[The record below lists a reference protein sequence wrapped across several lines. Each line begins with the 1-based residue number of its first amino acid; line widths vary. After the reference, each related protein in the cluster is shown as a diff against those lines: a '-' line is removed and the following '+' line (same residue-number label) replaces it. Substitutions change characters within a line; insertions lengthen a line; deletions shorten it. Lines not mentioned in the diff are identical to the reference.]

1 MSAPAPVRLLDR
13 TARAAA
19 LTVRGV
25 LAAALAIFLLAGLP
39 YGLVRYIG
47 WPLPHHLPDLGQLGK
62 DFTAPVL
69 GDQVYLDVIAI
80 VIWLLWLLI
89 AISFTAET
97 IALLRGVELPP
108 LPGLRPTQALAVI
121 LLTAIGITALMARTA
136 APAQA
141 ATAPAQVPIRAPAAT
156 APQSPGTG
164 QTETAAANTVST
176 EATSPSLDHPAE
188 TTHTVVSGDNL
199 YDIARTDYG
208 NGADWKVLYTINAGH
223 TQADGQKLTDPNLIQ
238 PGWVLQTSEPAPT
251 TPSAPSPHTTSP
263 DSTPRS
269 SAHAATPTAPAHA
282 APTPSASQTRTP
294 AHSTPER
301 PGTGST
307 ATAHRTATS
316 PGSAGHRTAP
326 STATSS
332 EWIELA
338 EGGALAAGVLAALTL
353 ALGRA
358 RRRRRWHGTCYWPTP
373 GQHQGEPLTVPV
385 PLRPA
390 PRPATAEQSADAE
403 ELDEFGAP
411 TGPQLPDPDQ
421 EPAPTALDD
430 AALESTPAVS
440 EPVSTHEEPGAELDD
455 AGPARITV
463 AASDGRGLDLQ
474 DLPPTIALTGPGAM
488 GAARA
493 VAAAV
498 LSAAEHRRD
507 GARLLISRP
516 DAALLLET
524 TASDLPERLPAV
536 PDLEVFDD
544 GPSAVTQLEA
554 YTAYRT
560 RLLEEHEADSL
571 EQILDEDDFPPV
583 VLLAVARPE
592 TMGRVTATLQA
603 STGLRVH
610 AILLG
615 EHPAAPT
622 WHVDADGQLTGPDAP
637 HGARAFH
644 LSAPSLT
651 AALSLLTEASGD
663 ELADQGPPTAPDPLG
678 ELAAP
683 DSEPEPTRISPEP
696 PTSPDPTADG
706 TTPAVSA
713 EPEAEE
719 QERDETGAES
729 DAAAAEPADA
739 RPLSAATDVA
749 AVAGEV
755 HEEPIEDNPAGPRAE
770 AGPLVLVP
778 AGPDRIAQITED
790 YAAHPVQIKVLGV
803 RAIITPTGSID
814 ARLRGDAW
822 RAAMKLAV
830 AGRYSQH
837 LDDLAVL
844 WPDQDDATLRVTVK
858 NAIYDLRKTLRAR
871 CGDSAGNPSR
881 YITQVNRRY
890 AFNEQTVALDL
901 ATFTALRTL
910 AAQTRDAGER
920 RAAAA
925 AALDLYDGE
934 LLAGEE
940 EEWMIAPRT
949 KTRRDALA
957 TATLLA
963 QLADRADDTDTA
975 LTWWER
981 ALEIDDNE
989 EVYRQI
995 IMLQLRLHHHADA
1008 AATCDLLLTRLNA
1021 DGLAPAPETM
1031 AIIARARGRQPIG
1044 EHARPAGR
1052 RAA

>member
-1 MSAPAPVRLLDR
+1 MSAPAPVRLLAR

-25 LAAALAIFLLAGLP
+25 LAAALAVFLLAGLP

-47 WPLPHHLPDLGQLGK
+47 WPLPHHLPNLGQLGK

-89 AISFTAET
+89 AVSFTAET

-141 ATAPAQVPIRAPAAT
+141 ATTTAQVPARAPAAT
-156 APQSPGTG
+156 APQTPGSP
-164 QTETAAANTVST
+164 QTATAST
-176 EATSPSLDHPAE
+176 ESAGPSLAHPAE
-188 TTHTVVSGDNL
+188 TTHTVVTGDNL
-199 YDIARTDYG
+199 YDIARADYG
-208 NGADWKVLYTINAGH
+208 NGKDWKVLYTINAGH
-223 TQADGQKLTDPNLIQ
+223 TQADGQKLTDPDLIQ
-238 PGWVLQTSEPAPT
+238 PGWVLDTSEPAPA
-251 TPSAPSPHTTSP
+251 TPSAPSSHATSP
-263 DSTPRS
+263 DSSPS
-269 SAHAATPTAPAHA
+269 NSAPAATSSAPAHS
-282 APTPSASQTRTP
+282 APGPTASQTPTR
-294 AHSTPER
+294 STPER
-301 PGTGST
+301 PGTGRT
-307 ATAHRTATS
+307 ATAHSSPSS
-316 PGSAGHRTAP
+316 PGNAGHRRAP
-326 STATSS
+326 SPPASS

-353 ALGRA
+353 ALARA

-373 GQHQGEPLTVPV
+373 GQHQAEPLTVPV

-390 PRPATAEQSADAE
+390 PRPTTAEQAADSD

-411 TGPQLPDPDQ
+411 TGPQKSTPQQQPDPTAH
-421 EPAPTALDD
+421 EGAAPGNTPTA
-430 AALESTPAVS
+430 SGPAG
-440 EPVSTHEEPGAELDD
+440 THEEPDAEPQD
-455 AGPARITV
+455 AAPARITV
-463 AASDGRGLDLQ
+463 AAADGRILALHE
-474 DLPPTIALTGPGAM
+474 LPPALALTGPGAL

-498 LSAAEHRRD
+498 PSAAEHRRD

-524 TASDLPERLPAV
+524 PTSGLLDRLTAV

-560 RLLEEHEADSL
+560 RLLDEHDATAL
-571 EQILDEDDFPPV
+571 EDILDEDDFPPI

-592 TMGRVTATLQA
+592 TADRVA
-603 STGLRVH
+603 STLAAGAGLRVH

-615 EHPAAPT
+615 EHPGAAN
-622 WHVDADGQLTGPDAP
+622 WHVDADGHLTGPHAP
-637 HGARAFH
+637 DGAKSFS
-644 LSAPSLT
+644 LSAGALA
-651 AALSLLTEASGD
+651 AALAMLAEASGD
-663 ELADQGPPTAPDPLG
+663 ELAEQGPPIAPDPLG
-678 ELAAP
+678 ELAVP
-683 DSEPEPTRISPEP
+683 ETEPEPSKNPTEPVTGPHLDTDATRAPEVAD
-696 PTSPDPTADG
+696 PD
-706 TTPAVSA
+706 A
-713 EPEAEE
+713 ET
-719 QERDETGAES
+719 QEREEAGEDAE
-729 DAAAAEPADA
+729 AAPAEPAGLLL
-739 RPLSAATDVA
+739 PPSANTPTPRADEA
-749 AVAGEV
+749 N
-755 HEEPIEDNPAGPRAE
+755 EEPIEHDARGPARAE
-770 AGPLVLVP
+770 TGPLLLV
-778 AGPDRIAQITED
+778 AAASPDRIAQITED
-790 YAAHPVQIKVLGV
+790 YAAHPVRIKVLGV

-822 RAAMKLAV
+822 RASMKLAV
-830 AGRYSQH
+830 AGRYGQH
-837 LDDLAVL
+837 LDDFAAL
-844 WPDQDDATLRVTVK
+844 WPDQDDAALRVTVK

-881 YITQVNRRY
+881 YIGQADHRY
-890 AFNEQTVALDL
+890 AFNDQTVALDL
-901 ATFTALRTL
+901 GAFTALRTV
-910 AAQTRDAGER
+910 AAQARDAGER

-925 AALDLYDGE
+925 AALDLYDGD
-934 LLAGEE
+934 LLAGQE

-949 KTRRDALA
+949 RTRRDALA

-995 IMLQLRLHHHADA
+995 IMLQLRLRHHADA
-1008 AATCDLLLTRLNA
+1008 VATCDLLLARLDA

-1031 AIIARARGRQPIG
+1031 AVIARARGRRHPIPTG
-1044 EHARPAGR
+1044 L
-1052 RAA
+1052 AAA